1 MENASKALIIAGA
14 ILLAILLISLG
25 IMIFAQAQDTVN
37 NSGMN
42 EAATTSFNN
51 KFLKYEGTRKG
62 SEVKALVNEAI
73 AANADDNNSSNSISV
88 KVLYNSKD
96 LTSEGSSA
104 ISTSETYEVNLSKYA
119 NGRVS
124 EITITKK

>member
-42 EAATTSFNN
+42 EAAITAFNN

-104 ISTSETYEVNLSKYA
+104 ITTSETYEVNLSKYA

>member
-73 AANADDNNSSNSISV
+73 AANADDNNSSNRISV